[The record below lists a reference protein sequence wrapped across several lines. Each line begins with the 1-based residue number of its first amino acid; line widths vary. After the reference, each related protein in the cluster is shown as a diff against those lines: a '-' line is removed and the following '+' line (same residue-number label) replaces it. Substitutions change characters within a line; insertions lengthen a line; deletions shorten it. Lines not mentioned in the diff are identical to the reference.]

1 MYLRS
6 RQRAAQGRHEHTR
19 EAIGASLAAACGRT
33 DPGSSLSSG
42 SKGGIKRRVT
52 ACRYHDLA
60 LAPQPQPQP
69 QPRPLRSGSAGRGAD
84 SDLVC
89 LKRGMSEGERAAI
102 TPRIG
107 WRKLTDPGD

>member
-6 RQRAAQGRHEHTR
+6 RQGAAQGRHEHTR
-19 EAIGASLAAACGRT
+19 EATGASLATACGRT

-42 SKGGIKRRVT
+42 SKGGTKRRVT
-52 ACRYHDLA
+52 VCRYRDLA
-60 LAPQPQPQP
+60 LAPQ
-69 QPRPLRSGSAGRGAD
+69 QPRLLRGGSAGGGAD
-84 SDLVC
+84 SDLVF
-89 LKRGMSEGERAAI
+89 LKRGMSEGERATI

>member
-6 RQRAAQGRHEHTR
+6 RQRAAQGRHEHIR
-19 EAIGASLAAACGRT
+19 EAAEASVAAACGRR
-33 DPGSSLSSG
+33 DHGSSSSRA
-42 SKGGIKRRVT
+42 KGGTQRK
-52 ACRYHDLA
+52 AASCYCDLV
-60 LAPQPQPQP
+60 LAPQP
-69 QPRPLRSGSAGRGAD
+69 QPRPLRGGSAGRAT
-84 SDLVC
+84 SDLVY

>member
-6 RQRAAQGRHEHTR
+6 RQRAAQGRHEHIR
-19 EAIGASLAAACGRT
+19 EAAGAGVAAACGRR
-33 DPGSSLSSG
+33 DHGSSSSRA
-42 SKGGIKRRVT
+42 KGGGTQRK
-52 ACRYHDLA
+52 AASRYRDLA
-60 LAPQPQPQP
+60 PQP
-69 QPRPLRSGSAGRGAD
+69 QPRPLRGGSVVGRST
-84 SDLVC
+84 SDLVY

>member
-6 RQRAAQGRHEHTR
+6 RQGAAQGRHEHTR

-33 DPGSSLSSG
+33 DLGSSLSSWA
-42 SKGGIKRRVT
+42 KGGTKRRVT
-52 ACRYHDLA
+52 ACRYRDLA
-60 LAPQPQPQP
+60 LGSQQP
-69 QPRPLRSGSAGRGAD
+69 QPRPLRGGSLGRGAD